1 MGMVYGWTFY
11 HHLLI
16 YIFYYAKESSLLQ
29 QFSSWCR
36 GGKSVK
42 ESIIESN
49 CLLDELDQAVYV
61 ADIDTYEILYMNR
74 TSLQRLHCNDYA
86 GKKCYKLIQGLDAPC
101 PFCTNAKLKK
111 DEVYCWEHYNV
122 MLGRTYQMQDKQI
135 DYQGHRARLEVAFDV
150 SDHISREYELQT
162 VQNTQREL
170 AAAIQILN
178 GAGTIDERLNGALE
192 NGGEYFQADRAY
204 IFLINKQGS
213 LDNAYEWCRDG
224 VKPQIGKLQGV
235 DVHLINRWMP
245 FFREKK
251 AIVTPDI
258 EKLRE
263 SMPEEYRILKD
274 QDIYST
280 VEAPLYNKDQLIG
293 FIGLDNPSPEKIENT
308 GELFISL
315 TYAISNAYIRAFNE
329 QEQLERFRQT
339 IESLFSANPESLCT
353 FRVNLTE
360 NICQEPHGISQYI
373 FDSLRADTVDGMIGN
388 AANMIP
394 IPEERT
400 AFLNNFSR
408 KKLLELYHDGKT
420 DYSIDYRRKAEDGRL
435 IWVRT
440 FVRMLQNPES
450 KDIEGIIYSLNV
462 TRDKY
467 RDRAFSIITDRE
479 YDYEALIDPKNDTI
493 RFLNLSS
500 RLLPKYHEKLGKPE
514 AVFPYEDV
522 CLFAADT
529 FIATEDRELYLASCR
544 VSTIREHLD
553 KDGYYE
559 YQVRGH
565 YTGKPDEFMYRR
577 LQYYYLDDSRNTIL
591 LVQSDVTNAVLRQKK
606 ENAYVE
612 DIIDSVSAG
621 IVTFRMPDADHLEG
635 QFVNMR
641 MFRILGME
649 EPDGPDARKILLSDP
664 VISAYMKNAFI
675 AVHPDDLDRVKK
687 VFHDGYDKEYFNAGN
702 YRILK
707 KDGNPVWINQE
718 AILREVRP
726 DGRIFYASYRVVEHE
741 VELQGKLERQLV
753 KEKLLRE
760 EADSAN
766 SAKSE
771 FLSRM
776 SHDMRTPLNGIIGM
790 TYLTR
795 EMDLP
800 EKAKDNLQ
808 KIDISSRFLLG
819 LINDVLDMTKAESGK
834 IELHP
839 EPYPVDEFADYMNS
853 IIEPLCAERSQILS
867 FEPKVIL
874 ADVIPL
880 MDKLRINQVV
890 FNLLSNAVKYTPE
903 GGKIRYRIIEKKSDD
918 RHMTMHLEIMD
929 NGIGMSE
936 EFQKVLFEPFTQEN
950 RADYSE
956 MRGTGLGLSITKR
969 LIDAMGGT
977 ITVNSRL
984 GEGTTFFVDFLLDCI
999 PAQTEKAERKKGIG
1013 QEENLSGRHIL
1024 LCEDHPL
1031 NQEIAKAI
1039 LEEGHMIVTVADD
1052 GEAGVKTFNGSS
1064 IGYFDCIL
1072 MDIHM
1077 PIMDGYESTK
1087 TIRGLRRA
1095 DAKTVPIIALTADA
1109 FTDDIQKCL
1118 QAGMNGHIAKPI
1130 DPKTLNKEL
1139 LKVISH

>member
-1 MGMVYGWTFY
+1 V
-11 HHLLI
+11 
-16 YIFYYAKESSLLQ
+16 
-29 QFSSWCR
+29 R
-36 GGKSVK
+36 D
-42 ESIIESN
+42 SIIESN
-49 CLLDELDQAVYV
+49 RLLEELNQAVYV

-74 TSLQRLHCNDYA
+74 AFLQKLHCNDYA

-111 DEVYCWEHYNV
+111 DEVYCWEHYNE
-122 MLGRTYQMQDKQI
+122 MLGRTYQLQDKKI

-150 SDHISREYELQT
+150 SDHVSKEYELQT
-162 VQNTQREL
+162 VLNTQREL
-170 AAAIQILN
+170 AAAIQIIN
-178 GAGTIDERLNGALE
+178 GTGTIDERLNGALE

-204 IFLINKQGS
+204 IFFINKRGS

-224 VKPQIGKLQGV
+224 VEPQIGNLQGV
-235 DVHLINRWMP
+235 DIHLIDRWIP
-245 FFREKK
+245 LFREKK
-251 AIVTPDI
+251 AIITPDT
-258 EKLRE
+258 EQLRE
-263 SMPEEYRILKD
+263 SMPEEYRMLKD
-274 QDIYST
+274 QDIQST
-280 VEAPLYNKDQLIG
+280 VEIPLYNKDQLIG
-293 FIGLDNPSPEKIENT
+293 FTGLDNPSPDKIENT

-315 TYAISNAYIRAFNE
+315 SYAISNAYIRALNE
-329 QEQLERFRQT
+329 QEQLESFRQT

-353 FRVNLTE
+353 FRVNLTK
-360 NICQEPHGISQYI
+360 NTCQEPHGISRYVL
-373 FDSLRADTVDGMIGN
+373 DSLRADTVDGMIGN

-394 IPEERT
+394 IAEERT
-400 AFLNNFSR
+400 EFLNGFSR
-408 KKLLELYHDGKT
+408 KILLKLYHDGKT
-420 DYSIDYRRKAEDGRL
+420 DYSIDYRRKAEDGKL

-462 TRDKY
+462 TKEKNRDH
-467 RDRAFSIITDRE
+467 AFSIVTDRE
-479 YDYEALIDPKNDTI
+479 YDYEAILDPKNNTI

-500 RLLPKYHEKLGKPE
+500 RLLPKYHEKLGKTD
-514 AVFPYEDV
+514 AVFPYENI

-529 FIATEDRELYLASCR
+529 FIASEDRGFYLVSCR
-544 VSTIREHLD
+544 MNTIREHLD

-565 YTGKPDEFMYRR
+565 YTGKSDEFMYRR
-577 LQYYYLDDSRNTIL
+577 LQYYYLDDSKETIL

-621 IVTFRMPDADHLEG
+621 IVTFRMRDADHLEG

-649 EPDGPDARKILLSDP
+649 KPDGPNARKVLMSDP
-664 VISAYMKNAFI
+664 LVAAYRKDAFT
-675 AVHPDDLDRVKK
+675 AVHPDDIDRVKK
-687 VFHDGYDKEYFNAGN
+687 VFHDGYDRDYFNAGN

-707 KDGNPVWINQE
+707 MDGSPVWINQE

-741 VELQGKLERQLV
+741 VELQEKLERQLV

-800 EKAKDNLQ
+800 EQAKDNLQ
-808 KIDISSRFLLG
+808 KIDTSSRFLLG

-834 IELHP
+834 IELHS

-853 IIEPLCAERSQILS
+853 IIAPLCAERRQILS
-867 FEPKVIL
+867 FEPEVIL

-918 RHMTMHLEIMD
+918 SHMTMHLEIID

-936 EFQKVLFEPFTQEN
+936 KFQKVLFEPFTQEN
-950 RADYSE
+950 RPDSSE
-956 MRGTGLGLSITKR
+956 MHGTGLGLSITKR

-977 ITVNSRL
+977 IAVNSSP

-999 PAQTEKAERKKGIG
+999 PARTENAEQEKGAG

-1039 LEEGHMIVTVADD
+1039 LEEGHMIVTVAED
-1052 GEAGVKTFNGSS
+1052 GAAGARIFNGSS

-1130 DPKTLNKEL
+1130 DPQSLNKEL
-1139 LKVISH
+1139 LKVITRQTQ